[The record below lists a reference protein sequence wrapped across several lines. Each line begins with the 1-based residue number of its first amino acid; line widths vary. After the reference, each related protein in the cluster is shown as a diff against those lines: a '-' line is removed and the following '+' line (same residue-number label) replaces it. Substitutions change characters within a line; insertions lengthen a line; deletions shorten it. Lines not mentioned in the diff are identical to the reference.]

1 MAYVSD
7 IADVLLLNTLLTE
20 MHSPYFLKWVPFAFH
35 GQIIEHLRNRTHNI

>member
-20 MHSPYFLKWVPFAFH
+20 MHSPYFLKWVPFVFQF
-35 GQIIEHLRNRTHNI
+35 QIRNEKPYS